1 MALYTYNLEMNKDPL
16 ALTKALERAAGQ
28 PNQTDPAAPSGSPG
42 VRLWTMH
49 STDLV
54 ADCRVFSVHR
64 QLSSRSPDDHQKHDF
79 YIVRPSNW
87 VNVIPITED
96 GKVVLIEQFR
106 HGIRSITLEV
116 PGGMVDAEDGGSRIA
131 AQRELLEETGY
142 QGEKLFFL
150 GCNHPNPALQ
160 PNICD
165 TYLSVNARHIQVP
178 KFDSTEEIAIR
189 LVPIK
194 EIPSLIRNGQISHAL
209 VIVAFQY
216 LQLFCLENPEYAHLN
231 PF

>member
-1 MALYTYNLEMNKDPL
+1 MNKEPSALAKAILRRPGHAPGPDSAADP
-16 ALTKALERAAGQ
+16 G
-28 PNQTDPAAPSGSPG
+28 PQT
-42 VRLWTMH
+42 VRPWVTH

-64 QLSSRSPDDHQKHDF
+64 QLSSRSPDDHETHSF

-106 HGIRSITLEV
+106 HGIGGITLEV
-116 PGGMVDAEDGGSRIA
+116 PGGMVDAEDGGSAVA
-131 AQRELLEETGY
+131 AERELLEETGY
-142 QGEKLFFL
+142 RGEELHFL
-150 GCNHPNPALQ
+150 GRNHPNPALQ

-165 TYLSVNARHIQVP
+165 TYLSVNARFIQVP
-178 KFDSTEEIAIR
+178 NFDSTEEIAIR
-189 LVPIK
+189 LVPVK
-194 EIPSLIRNGQISHAL
+194 EIPDLMRDGQISHAL

-216 LQLFCLENPEYAHLN
+216 LQLFCVQNPKYAHLN

>member
-1 MALYTYNLEMNKDPL
+1 MNKEFP
-16 ALTKALERAAGQ
+16 
-28 PNQTDPAAPSGSPG
+28 
-42 VRLWTMH
+42 VRHWVTH

-64 QLSSRSPDDHQKHDF
+64 NLSSRSPEDDKHHF

-87 VNVIPITED
+87 VNVIPITPD

-106 HGIRSITLEV
+106 HGIGGITLEI
-116 PGGMVDAEDGGSRIA
+116 PGGMVDPEDGGSNIA
-131 AQRELLEETGY
+131 AERELLEETGY
-142 QGEKLFFL
+142 KGQELHFL

-165 TYLSVNARHIQVP
+165 TYLSVNATHIQVP
-178 KFDSTEEIAIR
+178 NFDSTEEIAIK

-194 EIPSLIRNGQISHAL
+194 EIPALISSGKISHAL

-216 LQLFCLENPEYAHLN
+216 LQLFCVQNPEYAHLN
-231 PF
+231 PFN

>member
-1 MALYTYNLEMNKDPL
+1 MKDIDQEIFVAPATAVAQRVALPISSD
-16 ALTKALERAAGQ
+16 
-28 PNQTDPAAPSGSPG
+28 S
-42 VRLWTMH
+42 VRHWKTL

-64 QLSSRSPDDHQKHDF
+64 QISSRVSHQGNDTHSF

-96 GKVVLIEQFR
+96 GKVVMIEQFR
-106 HGIRSITLEV
+106 HGIGGVTLEV
-116 PGGMVDAEDGGSRIA
+116 PGGMVDAEDGGSAVA
-131 AQRELLEETGY
+131 AERELLEETGY
-142 QGEKLFFL
+142 QGRELYFL

-165 TYLSVNARHIQVP
+165 TYLSVGAAHRQMTN
-178 KFDSTEEIAIR
+178 FDSTEEIAIR

-194 EIPSLIRNGQISHAL
+194 EIPELIANGQISHAL

-216 LQLFCLENPEYAHLN
+216 LQLFCLKNPSYAHLN

>member
-1 MALYTYNLEMNKDPL
+1 MNKEFP
-16 ALTKALERAAGQ
+16 
-28 PNQTDPAAPSGSPG
+28 
-42 VRLWTMH
+42 VRHWVTH

-64 QLSSRSPDDHQKHDF
+64 NLSSRSPEDDKHHF

-87 VNVIPITED
+87 VNVIPITAD

-106 HGIRSITLEV
+106 HGIGGITLEI
-116 PGGMVDAEDGGSRIA
+116 PGGMVDAEDGGSNIA
-131 AQRELLEETGY
+131 AERELLEETGY
-142 QGEKLFFL
+142 KGEELHFL

-165 TYLSVNARHIQVP
+165 TYLSVNATHIQVP
-178 KFDSTEEIAIR
+178 NFDSTEEIAIK

-194 EIPSLIRNGQISHAL
+194 EIPSLISSGQISHAL

-216 LQLFCLENPEYAHLN
+216 LQLFCVQNPEYAHLN
-231 PF
+231 PFN